1 MVNNA
6 LADFSSMLASVRE
19 GGKVLIKD
27 LAQIDAENVRREYWD
42 GIFPVDP
49 IVIARRMGV
58 TPYLSRLGDTSGLIV
73 RPINKQAKIYVNQFE
88 SKARQ
93 RFTCAHEI
101 GHYVERAR
109 NRDDAYTFRDRR
121 AGKAD
126 TPHEWYADFFA
137 ANLLMPQAVFEE
149 LVEVYG
155 ATCDELVGY
164 FGVSISAVRTRARLL
179 GLGND
184 I

>member
-1 MVNNA
+1 M
-6 LADFSSMLASVRE
+6 
-19 GGKVLIKD
+19 LIKD
-27 LAQIDAENVRREYWD
+27 LAQIDAENVRREHWD
-42 GIFPVDP
+42 DTFPVDP

-73 RPINKQAKIYVNQFE
+73 RPANEQAKIYINQFE

-101 GHYVERAR
+101 GHYVERTR

-126 TPHEWYADFFA
+126 TPHEWYADHFA
-137 ANLLMPQAVFEE
+137 ANLLMPQAAFEE
-149 LVEVYG
+149 LMEVHG
-155 ATCDELVGY
+155 ATRGDLVDY
-164 FGVSISAVRTRARLL
+164 FGVSISAVSTRARLL

>member
-1 MVNNA
+1 MNNTF
-6 LADFSSMLASVRE
+6 ADPSVFVSAQEE
-19 GGKVLIKD
+19 GDILIKD
-27 LAQIDAENVRREYWD
+27 LAQIDAENVCREYWD
-42 GIFPVDP
+42 GIFPVDS

-58 TPYLSRLGDTSGLIV
+58 IPYLSRLGDTSGLIV
-73 RPINKQAKIYVNQFE
+73 RPTNEQAKIYVNQFE

-101 GHYVERAR
+101 GHYVERTR

-121 AGKAD
+121 DGKSD

>member
-1 MVNNA
+1 M
-6 LADFSSMLASVRE
+6 
-19 GGKVLIKD
+19 LIKD
-27 LAQIDAENVRREYWD
+27 LAQQDAENVRRNHWD
-42 GIFPVDP
+42 DTFPVDP
-49 IVIARRMGV
+49 IVIAQRMGV
-58 TPYLSRLGDTSGLIV
+58 TPYLSSLGDTSGLIV
-73 RPINKQAKIYVNQFE
+73 RPANEPAKIYINRFE

-101 GHYVERAR
+101 GHYVERTR
-109 NRDDAYTFRDRR
+109 NEDNSYTFRDRR
-121 AGKAD
+121 SGKAD

-149 LVEVYG
+149 LVEVHG
-155 ATCDELVGY
+155 ATCSELVDY

>member
-1 MVNNA
+1 M
-6 LADFSSMLASVRE
+6 
-19 GGKVLIKD
+19 LIKD
-27 LAQIDAENVRREYWD
+27 LAQQDAENVRRDHWD
-42 GIFPVDP
+42 GTFPVDP
-49 IVIARRMGV
+49 IVIAQRMGV
-58 TPYLSRLGDTSGLIV
+58 TPYLSSLGDTSGLIV
-73 RPINKQAKIYVNQFE
+73 RPANEPAKIYINQFE

-101 GHYVERAR
+101 GHYVERTR
-109 NRDDAYTFRDRR
+109 NEDNSYTFRDRR
-121 AGKAD
+121 SGKAD

-137 ANLLMPQAVFEE
+137 ANLLMPQAAFEE
-149 LVEVYG
+149 LVEVHG
-155 ATCDELVGY
+155 ATCSELVDY

>member
-1 MVNNA
+1 M
-6 LADFSSMLASVRE
+6 
-19 GGKVLIKD
+19 LIKD

-49 IVIARRMGV
+49 IVIAQRMGV
-58 TPYLSRLGDTSGLIV
+58 DTYMADNLGDTSGVIM
-73 RPINKQAKIYVNQFE
+73 RPPGKEVAICINQFE

-93 RFTCAHEI
+93 RFICAHEI
-101 GHYVERAR
+101 GHYVERR
-109 NRDDAYTFRDRR
+109 RDKDDSYTFQDKRSDRD
-121 AGKAD
+121 D

-149 LVEVYG
+149 LVEVHG
-155 ATCDELVGY
+155 ATCDELVDY

-179 GLGND
+179 GLGYD

>member
-1 MVNNA
+1 MIKNTF
-6 LADFSSMLASVRE
+6 ADLSMLVSAQEE
-19 GGKVLIKD
+19 GDILIKD
-27 LAQIDAENVRREYWD
+27 LAQIDAENVRREYWG

-58 TPYLSRLGDTSGLIV
+58 IPYLSRLGDTSGLIV
-73 RPINKQAKIYVNQFE
+73 RPTNEQAKIYINQFE

-101 GHYVERAR
+101 GHYVERVR
-109 NRDDAYTFRDRR
+109 NRGDAYTFRDRR
-121 AGKAD
+121 AGKD
-126 TPHEWYADFFA
+126 DIPHEWYADYFA

-149 LVEVYG
+149 RVEVHG
-155 ATCDELVGY
+155 DTCDELVDY
-164 FGVSISAVRTRARLL
+164 FGVSINTVRTRARLL
-179 GLGND
+179 ELGND

>member
-1 MVNNA
+1 M
-6 LADFSSMLASVRE
+6 
-19 GGKVLIKD
+19 LIKD

-49 IVIARRMGV
+49 IVIVRRMGV
-58 TPYLSRLGDTSGLIV
+58 TPYLSCLGDTSGLIV
-73 RPINKQAKIYVNQFE
+73 RPANEQAKIYVNRFE

-93 RFTCAHEI
+93 RFTYAHEI
-101 GHYVERAR
+101 GHYVERTR

-121 AGKAD
+121 AGKSD
-126 TPHEWYADFFA
+126 TPHEWYADHFA

-149 LVEVYG
+149 RVEVHG
-155 ATCDELVGY
+155 DTCDELVDY
-164 FGVSISAVRTRARLL
+164 FGVSISAVRTRARSL
-179 GLGND
+179 GLGDD

>member
-1 MVNNA
+1 M
-6 LADFSSMLASVRE
+6 
-19 GGKVLIKD
+19 LIKD

-42 GIFPVDP
+42 GTFPVDP
-49 IVIARRMGV
+49 IVIAQRMGV
-58 TPYLSRLGDTSGLIV
+58 DTYMADNLGDMSGVIM
-73 RPINKQAKIYVNQFE
+73 RPPGEEAAIYINQFE

-101 GHYVERAR
+101 GHYVERR
-109 NRDDAYTFRDRR
+109 RDKDNSYTFQDKRSDRD
-121 AGKAD
+121 D

-149 LVEVYG
+149 RVEVYG
-155 ATCDELVGY
+155 DTCDELVDY
-164 FGVSISAVRTRARLL
+164 FGVSIGAVSKRARSL

>member
-1 MVNNA
+1 MVNNT
-6 LADFSSMLASVRE
+6 LADLSSMLASVRE
-19 GGKVLIKD
+19 GGKMLIKD

-49 IVIARRMGV
+49 IVIVRRMGV
-58 TPYLSRLGDTSGLIV
+58 TPYLSCLGDTSGLIV
-73 RPINKQAKIYVNQFE
+73 RPANEQAKIYVNRFE

-93 RFTCAHEI
+93 RFTYAHEI
-101 GHYVERAR
+101 GHYVERTR

-121 AGKAD
+121 AGKSD
-126 TPHEWYADFFA
+126 TPHEWYADHFA

-164 FGVSISAVRTRARLL
+164 FGVSISAVRTRARSL
-179 GLGND
+179 GLGDD

>member
-1 MVNNA
+1 M
-6 LADFSSMLASVRE
+6 
-19 GGKVLIKD
+19 LIKD
-27 LAQIDAENVRREYWD
+27 LAQQDAENVRRDHWD
-42 GIFPVDP
+42 DTFPVDP
-49 IVIARRMGV
+49 IVIAQRMGV
-58 TPYLSRLGDTSGLIV
+58 TPYLSSLGDTSGLIV
-73 RPINKQAKIYVNQFE
+73 RPANEPAKIYINQFE

-101 GHYVERAR
+101 GHYVERTR
-109 NRDDAYTFRDRR
+109 NEDNSYTFRDRR
-121 AGKAD
+121 SGKAD

-137 ANLLMPQAVFEE
+137 ANLLMPQAAFEE
-149 LVEVYG
+149 LVEVHG
-155 ATCDELVGY
+155 ATCSELVDY

>member
-19 GGKVLIKD
+19 GGKILIKD

-73 RPINKQAKIYVNQFE
+73 RPINEQAKIYVNQFE

-93 RFTCAHEI
+93 RFICAHEI

-126 TPHEWYADFFA
+126 TPHEWYADHFA

-149 LVEVYG
+149 RVEVHG
-155 ATCDELVGY
+155 DTCDELVSY
-164 FGVSISAVRTRARLL
+164 FGVSISAVSERAILL

>member
-1 MVNNA
+1 M
-6 LADFSSMLASVRE
+6 
-19 GGKVLIKD
+19 LIKD

-49 IVIARRMGV
+49 IVITRRMGV
-58 TPYLSRLGDTSGLIV
+58 DTYMAGNLGDTSGLIV
-73 RPINKQAKIYVNQFE
+73 RPANEPAKIYVNQFE

-101 GHYVERAR
+101 GHYVERR
-109 NRDDAYTFRDRR
+109 RDEDNSYTFQDKRS
-121 AGKAD
+121 GKAD

-149 LVEVYG
+149 LVEVHG
-155 ATCDELVGY
+155 ATCDELVDY

>member
-1 MVNNA
+1 MIKNTF
-6 LADFSSMLASVRE
+6 ADLSMLVSAQEE
-19 GGKVLIKD
+19 GDVLIKD

-93 RFTCAHEI
+93 RFICAHEI

-164 FGVSISAVRTRARLL
+164 FGVSISAVRTRARSL
-179 GLGND
+179 GLGDD

>member
-1 MVNNA
+1 MIKNTF
-6 LADFSSMLASVRE
+6 ADLSMLVSAQEE
-19 GGKVLIKD
+19 GDVLIKD

-58 TPYLSRLGDTSGLIV
+58 IPYLSCLGDTSGLIV
-73 RPINKQAKIYVNQFE
+73 RPANEQAKIYVNRFE

-93 RFTCAHEI
+93 RFTYAHEI
-101 GHYVERAR
+101 GHYVERTR

-121 AGKAD
+121 AGKSD
-126 TPHEWYADFFA
+126 TPHEWYADHFA

-164 FGVSISAVRTRARLL
+164 FGVSISAVRTRARSL
-179 GLGND
+179 GLGDD

>member
-1 MVNNA
+1 MVNDT
-6 LADFSSMLASVRE
+6 LAGPSVFASAQYDI
-19 GGKVLIKD
+19 LIKD

-42 GIFPVDP
+42 GTFPVDP
-49 IVIARRMGV
+49 IVITRRMGV
-58 TPYLSRLGDTSGLIV
+58 IPYLSRLGDTSGLIV
-73 RPINKQAKIYVNQFE
+73 RPTNEQAKIYVNQFE

-121 AGKAD
+121 AGRAD
-126 TPHEWYADFFA
+126 TPYEWYADFFA

-149 LVEVYG
+149 RVEVHG
-155 ATCDELVGY
+155 DTCDELVDY
-164 FGVSISAVRTRARLL
+164 FGVSINTVRTRARLL
-179 GLGND
+179 GL
-184 I
+184 

>member
-1 MVNNA
+1 MVNDT
-6 LADFSSMLASVRE
+6 LAGPSVFVSAQEE
-19 GGKVLIKD
+19 GDILIKD

-58 TPYLSRLGDTSGLIV
+58 ISYLSRLGDTSGLIV
-73 RPINKQAKIYVNQFE
+73 RPTNEQAKIYVNQFE

-109 NRDDAYTFRDRR
+109 NRDDAYTFRDRC
-121 AGKAD
+121 AGRAD

-137 ANLLMPQAVFEE
+137 ANLLMPQDVFEE

>member
-1 MVNNA
+1 M
-6 LADFSSMLASVRE
+6 
-19 GGKVLIKD
+19 LIKD

-73 RPINKQAKIYVNQFE
+73 RPTNEQAKIYVNQFE

-121 AGKAD
+121 AGRAD
-126 TPHEWYADFFA
+126 TPHEWYADHFA

-149 LVEVYG
+149 CVEVYG
-155 ATCDELVGY
+155 ATCDELVDY
-164 FGVSISAVRTRARLL
+164 FGVSISTVNERARSL

>member
-1 MVNNA
+1 M
-6 LADFSSMLASVRE
+6 
-19 GGKVLIKD
+19 LIKD

-58 TPYLSRLGDTSGLIV
+58 IPYLSRLGDTSGLIV
-73 RPINKQAKIYVNQFE
+73 RSTNEQAKIYVNQFE

-101 GHYVERAR
+101 GHYVERR
-109 NRDDAYTFRDRR
+109 RDKDNSYTFQDKRSDRD
-121 AGKAD
+121 D

-137 ANLLMPQAVFEE
+137 ANLLMPQSVFEE
-149 LVEVYG
+149 RVEVHG
-155 ATCDELVGY
+155 DTCDELVGY
-164 FGVSISAVRTRARLL
+164 FGVSINTVCTRARLL
-179 GLGND
+179 GVGND

>member
-1 MVNNA
+1 M
-6 LADFSSMLASVRE
+6 
-19 GGKVLIKD
+19 LIKD

-49 IVIARRMGV
+49 IVIAQRMGV
-58 TPYLSRLGDTSGLIV
+58 DTYMADNLGDTSGVIM
-73 RPINKQAKIYVNQFE
+73 RPPGEEAAIYINQFE

-121 AGKAD
+121 AGRAD

-155 ATCDELVGY
+155 ATCDELVDY
-164 FGVSISAVRTRARLL
+164 FGVSISTVNERARSL

>member
-1 MVNNA
+1 M
-6 LADFSSMLASVRE
+6 
-19 GGKVLIKD
+19 LIKD
-27 LAQIDAENVRREYWD
+27 LAQQDAENVRRDHWGD
-42 GIFPVDP
+42 TFPVDP
-49 IVIARRMGV
+49 IVIAQRMGV
-58 TPYLSRLGDTSGLIV
+58 TPYLSSLGDTSGLIV
-73 RPINKQAKIYVNQFE
+73 RPANEPAKIYINQFE

-101 GHYVERAR
+101 GHYVERTR
-109 NRDDAYTFRDRR
+109 NEDNSYTFRDRR
-121 AGKAD
+121 SGKAD

-149 LVEVYG
+149 LVEVHG
-155 ATCDELVGY
+155 ATCSELVDY